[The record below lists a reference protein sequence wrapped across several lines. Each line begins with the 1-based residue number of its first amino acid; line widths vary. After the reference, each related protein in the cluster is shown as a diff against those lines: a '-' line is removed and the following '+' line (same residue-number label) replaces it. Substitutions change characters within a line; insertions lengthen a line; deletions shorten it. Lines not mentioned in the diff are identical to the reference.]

1 MKNENLLIRKYKD
14 RINDLEN
21 EINRLKEEVFNF
33 IQNNKILFS
42 SQKDSNNVKMEE
54 FNKIKEEIKN
64 LKIEN
69 SQLNRDKTN
78 VLS

>member
-14 RINDLEN
+14 RISDLEN
-21 EINRLKEEVFNF
+21 EINRLKEEVFNL
-33 IQNNKILFS
+33 IQNNKIIFS
-42 SQKDSNNVKMEE
+42 SQKDSNNIKIEE